1 MVQSKIFDNT
11 SPERKEITYEEKKQ
25 EVIFRDK
32 INKPITKSEIKA
44 LITEMKFSIKNSK
57 NSLRKGK
64 DYNPHM
70 PKISAI
76 GVMHPL
82 EVFQEL

>member
-1 MVQSKIFDNT
+1 MVQSKFFGNM
-11 SPERKEITYEEKKQ
+11 SPERKEICYEEKKQ

-44 LITEMKFSIKNSK
+44 LIQEMKIAIESSK
-57 NSLRKGK
+57 NSLRKGN